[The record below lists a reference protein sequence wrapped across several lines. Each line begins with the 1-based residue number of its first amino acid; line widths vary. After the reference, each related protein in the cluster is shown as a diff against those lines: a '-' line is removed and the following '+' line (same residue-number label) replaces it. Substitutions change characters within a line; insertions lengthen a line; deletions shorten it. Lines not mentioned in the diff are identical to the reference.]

1 MERAILLKFWYED
14 KSHIKSGLLRKIM
27 NARN

>member
-14 KSHIKSGLLRKIM
+14 KSHIKSGLLRK
-27 NARN
+27 NNECP